1 MSSLTSFERRS
12 DADAEPLPRLRA
24 PFVLFT
30 GGKGGVGKSTLAA
43 HTALRLAGSGLRI
56 LLVDLDL
63 GLANLNVILGVSTRG
78 GYVDSP
84 NGEWKAEGLREH
96 LVACRPGLDLL
107 PASQGEEHAA
117 RLTVR
122 QRLQLA
128 VALAELSHGYDLVV
142 GDTAAGIGPDVL
154 AFASVADRVMVV
166 TSPDLT
172 ALTDA
177 YGLIKALD
185 QYGTRVGADV
195 PTPEVIVNY
204 ARDVEEGRSVASKL
218 GAVCSRF
225 LTRSPRQAGW
235 MPRTRCFR
243 SARSGGRGAALE
255 LTDGLEG
262 VCLGRLATH
271 LKRALVPESAL
282 KASDGRAR

>member
-1 MSSLTSFERRS
+1 MSSLTSLERVHGS
-12 DADAEPLPRLRA
+12 EAEALPRLRA

-43 HTALRLAGSGLRI
+43 HTALRLASSGLRV

-63 GLANLNVILGVSTRG
+63 GLANLNVILGVPTRG
-78 GYVDSP
+78 GYVDSSC
-84 NGEWKAEGLREH
+84 GEWTAAELQER
-96 LVACRPGLDLL
+96 LISCTPGLDLL
-107 PASQGEEHAA
+107 PASQGEERAA
-117 RLTVR
+117 RLTAR
-122 QRLQLA
+122 ERLQLA
-128 VALAELSHGYDLVV
+128 GALADLSLDYDLVV
-142 GDTAAGIGPDVL
+142 GDSAAGIGPDVL

-166 TSPDLT
+166 TSPDVA

-195 PTPEVIVNY
+195 PTPEIVVNH

-235 MPRTRCFR
+235 MPRSKRFR
-243 SARSGGRGAALE
+243 PQGVRGQAASE
-255 LTDGLEG
+255 LRDGLESF
-262 VCLGRLATH
+262 CLGQLATR
-271 LKRALVPESAL
+271 LTRALVPDSAL
-282 KASDGRAR
+282 KASNGRAR